1 MSVYAVVVIVCY
13 GVFLGIIFILNST
26 IFSEFIKIQDQQIA
40 NAGVIGQG
48 MASTLQLSTIDP
60 VLLNYTL
67 YSFCFIQSIGSG
79 LLAGFMMDGKLASGV
94 RFSVILGL
102 VSILVFKIML

>member
-1 MSVYAVVVIVCY
+1 
-13 GVFLGIIFILNST
+13 
-26 IFSEFIKIQDQQIA
+26 
-40 NAGVIGQG
+40 
-48 MASTLQLSTIDP
+48 

-67 YSFCFIQSIGSG
+67 YSFCFVEGIGSG

-102 VSILVFKIML
+102 ISILLFKIIM